1 MVDHPPDALN
11 TSEPVGGG
19 KRMGGAADQ
28 LDANY
33 SALSHVA
40 FEGEADITQT
50 ARDVRD
56 IKKCNIGPSSR
67 ELD

>member
-1 MVDHPPDALN
+1 
-11 TSEPVGGG
+11 
-19 KRMGGAADQ
+19 MGGAADQ